1 MDYSKPFL
9 FVISTLISITLLLSI
24 HSCDYTEDS
33 SSSTTNND
41 ISLPSINYF
50 NTNPSDQFLVSMN
63 HVVDGHMYRG
73 ENALDP
79 HPGAHVYFSNAD
91 SSWPLT
97 GTDIP
102 DNYPPI
108 YAIADGYVNSIDTYY
123 SVADNYRYGIT
134 LRIAKDNETT
144 FLFHYSI
151 EPFINPQDTSFYEP
165 YIFVKQGDSVK
176 KGDIIASMYLAPGS
190 GSNAH
195 IHFNLLAST
204 NGPSM
209 FLAPIIF
216 TDNLISEFT
225 EKISTENGGYRNFD
239 YNKNLGHPWMGD
251 CLGYKLAGS
260 ENPFG
265 TNDEDCAK

>member
-9 FVISTLISITLLLSI
+9 LVTSTLISITLLLSI
-24 HSCDYTEDS
+24 HSCDYTDDT
-33 SSSTTNND
+33 SSSTINND

-91 SSWPLT
+91 SSWPLN
-97 GTDIP
+97 GNNAP
-102 DNYPPI
+102 ENYPPI

-165 YIFVKQGDSVK
+165 YIFVKQGDSVI

-195 IHFNLLAST
+195 IHFNLLASN